1 MFSPCWL
8 PLLPSAA
15 ELLPNSPHRAAN
27 DKPSPWDRDG
37 VTSTAHC
44 VCRVWALSLALPP
57 YSDLRRSDVRVL
69 HFWGT
74 ETRG

>member
-8 PLLPSAA
+8 PLLPDS
-15 ELLPNSPHRAAN
+15 SRRAAN

-37 VTSTAHC
+37 VTSTAHR